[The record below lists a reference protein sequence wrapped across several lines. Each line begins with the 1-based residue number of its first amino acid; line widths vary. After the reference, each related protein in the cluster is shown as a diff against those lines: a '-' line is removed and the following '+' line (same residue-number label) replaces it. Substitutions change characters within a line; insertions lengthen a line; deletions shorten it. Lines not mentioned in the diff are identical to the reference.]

1 MARWAP
7 HLIGL
12 LTPISAA
19 VTLLIGGWW
28 MLTPIILLLGL
39 YPFLDSIAGSSTV
52 HDVEEEGRGHNVIVH
67 LHGILVPI
75 VVICLLYRIWAGL
88 GSVSIV
94 IPALS
99 TGLATGAAGVVAAHE
114 LGHRRPRSS
123 SWWLGRLDLLCVL
136 YLHFTVEH
144 NHTHHKHWARK
155 VDPTSS
161 PWGRSVYGHLV
172 RTVPQQLRNA
182 YRIRKKDTTISI
194 FVEIALLTSLAVW
207 GLPYLAAFVGQAFV
221 AIYLLEFVNFIQ
233 HHGLERGEDERPNA
247 GHAWESRTRW
257 SRYTLMN
264 LPLHAAHH
272 LRSSTPYERLRP
284 YDESPQLPGGYY
296 QMFWIALIPPLFNR
310 LMQKSAHLRHELNPT
325 VRNNL

>member
-1 MARWAP
+1 MAKWAP
-7 HLIGL
+7 HLLGL

-19 VTLLIGGWW
+19 VTLVIGGWW
-28 MLTPIILLLGL
+28 MLTPTILLLGL

-52 HDVEEEGRGHNVIVH
+52 HDVEEEGSGHNIIVH
-67 LHGILVPI
+67 LHGILVP
-75 VVICLLYRIWAGL
+75 VVVVCLLYRVWAGL
-88 GSVSIV
+88 GSISIIV
-94 IPALS
+94 PALS
-99 TGLATGAAGVVAAHE
+99 AGLATGAAGVVAAHE
-114 LGHRRPRSS
+114 LGHRRPRSA
-123 SWWLGRLDLLCVL
+123 SWWLGRLDLLCVI

-172 RTVPQQLRNA
+172 RTVPRQLRNA
-182 YRIRKKDTTISI
+182 YRIRKKDTTISVMI
-194 FVEIALLTSLAVW
+194 EVALIASLAVW
-207 GLPYLAAFVGQAFV
+207 GLPYLAVFVGQAFV

-233 HHGLERGEDERPNA
+233 HHGLERGEDERPHA

-296 QMFWIALIPPLFNR
+296 QMFWIALIPPLFHR
-310 LMQKSAHLRHELNPT
+310 LMQRSVNHSGGVGGA
-325 VRNNL
+325 

>member
-1 MARWAP
+1 MAKWAP

-12 LTPISAA
+12 LTPTSAA
-19 VTLLIGGWW
+19 ITLLIGGWW

-39 YPFLDSIAGSSTV
+39 YPFLDTLAGSSTV

-75 VVICLLYRIWAGL
+75 VVLCLLYRVLDGL
-88 GSVSIV
+88 GAVSIV
-94 IPALS
+94 VPALS
-99 TGLATGAAGVVAAHE
+99 AGLATGAAGVVAAHE
-114 LGHRRPRSS
+114 LGHRRPRSA

-172 RTVPQQLRNA
+172 RTVPRQLRNA
-182 YRIRKKDTTISI
+182 YRIRKKDTTISVI
-194 FVEIALLTSLAVW
+194 LELIVLASLAVW
-207 GLPYLAAFVGQAFV
+207 GLPFLAAFVGQAFV

-296 QMFWIALIPPLFNR
+296 QMFWLALIPPLFNR
-310 LMQKSAHLRHELNPT
+310 LMQKSANHSGG
-325 VRNNL
+325 VGGA

>member
-1 MARWAP
+1 MAKWAP
-7 HLIGL
+7 HLLGL

-19 VTLLIGGWW
+19 VTLVIGGWW
-28 MLTPIILLLGL
+28 MLTPTILLLGL

-52 HDVEEEGRGHNVIVH
+52 HDVEEEGSGHNIIVH
-67 LHGILVPI
+67 LHGILVP
-75 VVICLLYRIWAGL
+75 VVVVCLLYRVWAGL
-88 GSVSIV
+88 GSISIIV
-94 IPALS
+94 PALS
-99 TGLATGAAGVVAAHE
+99 AGLATGAAGVVAAHE
-114 LGHRRPRSS
+114 LGHRRPRSA
-123 SWWLGRLDLLCVL
+123 SWWIGRLDLLCVI

-172 RTVPQQLRNA
+172 RTVPRQLRNA
-182 YRIRKKDTTISI
+182 YRIRKKDTTISVMI
-194 FVEIALLTSLAVW
+194 EVALIASLAVW
-207 GLPYLAAFVGQAFV
+207 GLPYLAVFVGQAFV

-233 HHGLERGEDERPNA
+233 HHGLERGEDERPHA

-296 QMFWIALIPPLFNR
+296 QMFWIALIPPLFHR
-310 LMQKSAHLRHELNPT
+310 LMQRSVNHSGGVGGA
-325 VRNNL
+325 

>member
-1 MARWAP
+1 MAKWAP

-28 MLTPIILLLGL
+28 MITPTVLLLGL

-75 VVICLLYRIWAGL
+75 VVICLLYRIWSGL

-94 IPALS
+94 VPALS
-99 TGLATGAAGVVAAHE
+99 AGLATGAAGVVAAHE

-194 FVEIALLTSLAVW
+194 FVEIALLTSLAIW

-310 LMQKSAHLRHELNPT
+310 LMQKSANHSGG
-325 VRNNL
+325 VGGA